1 MILPDVLSSPSVIG
15 LVSLSKLHFSTKT
28 YCGIIIAHI
37 LLTLLIRVRG
47 HEVRIVIPLLF
58 KQKERVSPYFGASSK
73 ILVADIEEGRILQET
88 IRDLEGN
95 NSLEIVRGLVKIGAN
110 TVICGGIDLSS
121 KTYLIEKGIT
131 VVDNQRG
138 VARQL
143 LKQFSQSF
151 GA

>member
-1 MILPDVLSSPSVIG
+1 
-15 LVSLSKLHFSTKT
+15 
-28 YCGIIIAHI
+28 
-37 LLTLLIRVRG
+37 
-47 HEVRIVIPLLF
+47 VRIAIPLLF
-58 KQKERVSPYFGASSK
+58 KQKERVSPHFGASSK
-73 ILVADIEEGRILQET
+73 ILVADIEEGRILRET
-88 IRDLEGN
+88 ILDLEGN

-110 TVICGGIDLSS
+110 TVICGGIDLSC
-121 KTYLIEKGIT
+121 KTHLIEKGIT